1 MSAGPLW
8 HILQR
13 FKAGLEA
20 DTIAEYTSAA
30 GVTVDGLTIKDGGIA
45 RFAPVALTAAA
56 ESSDTIAVTMAG
68 PAVAAAYRAT
78 VVTNAT
84 GLPDATKY
92 TLAETGAGT
101 EISATAQASL
111 LFATSAAGAAEITV
125 TDVLG
130 GSDTNVY
137 LLIEPMSTQAGTQAG
152 GAAHIE
158 LTFDAS

>member
-1 MSAGPLW
+1 MSDIPYYMPSS
-8 HILQR
+8 
-13 FKAGLEA
+13 FPAGLKA
-20 DTIAEYTSAA
+20 DTIGEVTA
-30 GVTVDGLTIKDGGIA
+30 GNGVAIDGLTIKDGGIA
-45 RFAPVALTAAA
+45 RFGPVALTAAA

-78 VVTNAT
+78 VVLNAT
-84 GLPDATKY
+84 GLPDATKF

-111 LFATSAAGAAEITV
+111 LFATSAAGAATITV

-130 GSDTNVY
+130 ASNTNVF

-158 LTFDAS
+158 LTFDAA

>member
-1 MSAGPLW
+1 MGPLR
-8 HILQR
+8 HVLQT
-13 FKAGLEA
+13 FLAGLST
-20 DTIAEYTSAA
+20 DTISEATSAS
-30 GVTVDGLTIKDGGIA
+30 GVTIDGLAIKDGGIA

-130 GSDTNVY
+130 ASNTNVF

-152 GAAHIE
+152 VAAHIE